1 MYQRKKS
8 TGLSCSVLI
17 PSCDKYSDLWKPFFT
32 MFWRNWPDCPFP
44 VHLGSNEQVF
54 EHPRVTNIRIGP
66 DKDWTSSTRK
76 MLESLDTEYVL
87 ILLDDFFIR
96 ETVDTNRVLY
106 FLDTLVEM
114 KGHMLQLRKPIR
126 RPFLRIKEFPDIV
139 KLMTGT
145 PYRVNLQPTIW
156 RINSLLSI
164 MRDGESPQEFEVNAS
179 KRSNKDE
186 DGYYCLRRERPIE
199 WKHHVVEKG
208 KWFRSP
214 ADFFGKE
221 DIGCDFSCRSVISK
235 VEQFKWD
242 IRKKINRFEEKII
255 PWTLKRKIGK
265 LMKLKNNG
273 KML

>member
-1 MYQRKKS
+1 
-8 TGLSCSVLI
+8 
-17 PSCDKYSDLWKPFFT
+17 

-96 ETVDTNRVLY
+96 ETVDTNRVLS
-106 FLDTLVEM
+106 FLNALVEM

-126 RPFLRIKEFPDIV
+126 RPFLRMKEFPDIA
-139 KLMTGT
+139 KLMVGT

-179 KRSNKDE
+179 KRSSSYD

-208 KWFRSP
+208 KWFRS
-214 ADFFGKE
+214 AATYFGKA
-221 DIGCDFSCRSVISK
+221 DIGCDFTRRPIISK
-235 VEQFKWD
+235 IEQIIWTV
-242 IRKKINRFEEKII
+242 RKKWGRLKEKAI
-255 PWTLKRKIGK
+255 PWTLKKRIGK
-265 LMKLKNNG
+265 IVREARKKR
-273 KML
+273 KDF